1 MMETMTSWIVGIL
14 MLALPSSWTAATPA
28 ACQQVSVEGA
38 APGTMSEECSA
49 VFTNGSAELTVIV
62 WQPVVARD
70 GGPMVSVEDSKGRLL
85 GKDVVVSRT
94 SAFMGLE
101 QEVLTT
107 SLELMKPQAQILI
120 YAKNMSPEDFQHALD
135 GVSLAE

>member
-14 MLALPSSWTAATPA
+14 MLALPSGWTASTPA
-28 ACQQVSVEGA
+28 VCQEVSVIDGP
-38 APGTMSEECSA
+38 PGTMTEECSA
-49 VFTNGSAELTVIV
+49 VFTDGSAQLTVIV
-62 WQPVVARD
+62 WRPVVARD
-70 GGPMVSVEDSKGRLL
+70 GGPMVSVEDGKGRLL

-94 SAFMGLE
+94 SAFIGQE

-107 SLELMKPQAQILI
+107 SLELQTPQAQILI
-120 YAKNMSPEDFQHALD
+120 YARNLSDVDFQHALD